1 MAQLFSLGHI
11 MSLER
16 AGKFGFAARLGIYL
30 LLLSWPLLHR
40 FYRDTQE
47 HGFVHALVLFAFI
60 FLIVEILIRAD
71 RRLRHRKSIPWVS
84 RLYYGVFLGCVAAVF
99 ISVWYI
105 VTH

>member
-1 MAQLFSLGHI
+1 

-30 LLLSWPLLHR
+30 LLLLWPLFHR

-71 RRLRHRKSIPWVS
+71 RRLRHRKGIPWVS
-84 RLYYGVFLGCVAAVF
+84 RLYYGIFLGCVAAVF